1 MLICIAKN
9 LEKAHAQVARL
20 DPYVLYGNQS
30 GSGGQFIIQAAPSG
44 QEGPYVHFLTNGNTN
59 SPQNAGSIN
68 YVAGFSPNGNGVA
81 HSFQTRSSASG
92 NWDRRLVVLQN
103 GQVRI
108 GATLPDLAVHGD
120 YKLAVAG
127 KIVGQ
132 SLYITRPASWADY
145 VFAPAYRLRPLP
157 ELADYINC
165 NQHLPDVPSA
175 AEVLRDGYDLS
186 QMNARLLQKVEELTL
201 YLLALNQKVTALE
214 AAAPR
219 K

>member
-1 MLICIAKN
+1 MLICVAKN
-9 LEKAHAQVARL
+9 LDKAHAQAARL
-20 DPYVLYGNQS
+20 DSYVLYGNQS

-44 QEGPYVHFLTNGNTN
+44 QEGPYVHFLTNDNTN

-68 YVAGFSPNGNGVA
+68 YVAGFSPNGSGVA

-108 GATLPDLAVHGD
+108 GATLPDLALHGD

-132 SLYITRPASWADY
+132 SLYITRPASWADH
-145 VFAPAYRLRPLP
+145 VFAPNYQLRPLP
-157 ELADYINC
+157 ELADYIATNA
-165 NQHLPDVPSA
+165 HLPDVPTTD
-175 AEVLRDGYDLS
+175 EVLCDGYDLN

-201 YLLALNQKVTALE
+201 YVIALNQKVAALE